1 MEQNS
6 VVIVIAETG
15 SGKSTQMPQYLAE
28 ANYDKKI
35 ICTQPR
41 RLAAKSLAKRV
52 AMEFG
57 TKLGQKVGYRVRFD
71 NCTESTTKIWY
82 IARCSRCNKILTIL
96 ISLKC
101 FQLRDGRSIGA

>member
-1 MEQNS
+1 MDQNP

-15 SGKSTQMPQYLAE
+15 SGKSTQMPQYLAR

-52 AMEFG
+52 ALEFN
-57 TKLGQKVGYRVRFD
+57 TKLGQDVGYRVRFD
-71 NCTESTTKIWY
+71 NCTENTTKIWY
-82 IARCSRCNKILTIL
+82 LQLELHSLTFLMNHFYKTIL
-96 ISLKC
+96 ATPLKEC
-101 FQLRDGRSIGA
+101 